1 MPQKT
6 HVHLDPFTYVQVHQ
20 SPTHHWHCT
29 SKLYVLKLYVSLQS
43 YGHLMTFAWYQSP
56 PSTFTFRFP
65 IFFVPIAC
73 TCTCTCFMCYNSHV
87 HKQKD
92 IWGTVILYHICLF
105 WNWTVIV
112 FFWSLIV
119 IQFYHVKVYNRLT
132 ELAHGG
138 PGNACLLV
146 RSWSHRWLVQA
157 GNDGKTS
164 NGTLLHWK

>member
-1 MPQKT
+1 MFNAPKKT
-6 HVHLDPFTYVQVHQ
+6 YVHLDPFTYVQVHQ

-43 YGHLMTFAWYQSP
+43 YGHLITFAWYQSP
-56 PSTFTFRFP
+56 PSTFTFRFH

-87 HKQKD
+87 HKQKH

-112 FFWSLIV
+112 FLEPYRYTVLSRESIQAPYRVGSRRARQCMPACQILVASL
-119 IQFYHVKVYNRLT
+119 
-132 ELAHGG
+132 
-138 PGNACLLV
+138 ACSS
-146 RSWSHRWLVQA
+146 RQWW
-157 GNDGKTS
+157 
-164 NGTLLHWK
+164 